1 MMNPHPFSDYIEQ
14 VVGPIRAYDTRKD
27 RIREELAAHLVAS
40 TEGERSR
47 SGDEGEAVE
56 RAIRRMGEIG
66 ELSRSLQESVPRLER
81 WLCTPLPAL
90 SWVDTVDRV
99 MSPRPGEMPLRHAVR
114 ITVGLTAA
122 IAAMMLIVVPVA
134 TTIQARPRTDWAT
147 TLHWAIAT
155 LMVAAVGSLLFT
167 LLGAAMIRAIQE
179 PRAGRLRIAFYAVL
193 SSVLALHLG
202 MSFAWIVSL
211 GPRQVWPFARSDWPR
226 LLAAS
231 LLAPPLLLYAARE
244 SIARQRRR
252 DPWGLDELAR

>member
-1 MMNPHPFSDYIEQ
+1 M
-14 VVGPIRAYDTRKD
+14 
-27 RIREELAAHLVAS
+27 
-40 TEGERSR
+40 
-47 SGDEGEAVE
+47 
-56 RAIRRMGEIG
+56 RMK
-66 ELSRSLQESVPRLER
+66 R
-81 WLCTPLPAL
+81 
-90 SWVDTVDRV
+90 
-99 MSPRPGEMPLRHAVR
+99 
-114 ITVGLTAA
+114 A
-122 IAAMMLIVVPVA
+122 IAALCAAASIGFSFSAWAQEVDADLIARAKAEGKVVYYTDLIVNQIVVPVA